1 MDKKPLTHNFLHF
14 CAQILYTNT
23 YFIIILLYFI
33 IMSSSLSSSCCASFF
48 SVSCF
53 SRVKVNDVFGGKK
66 ERKFSRQ
73 DTSLKHQ
80 RRRRLRTMKAQSN
93 AETTHETETEQK
105 TGQSNKFIPAHMR
118 KTVSRITEAQMKTN
132 GVELSKAATQ
142 VQESIAGFLAFE
154 FLRARVKNVPTLKV
168 LNVDPPILTAPM
180 FLSEKECEDIERA
193 MFGIDGGE
201 EDKEES
207 ESGSSGSTSVGQQQ
221 KVNGLSSMKK
231 AELVQCCEERGLDA
245 SGTVA
250 ILRDRLKEFNTNA
263 NDDESGAAQKAPSPS
278 SRSESSMANT
288 GDPFRTSNPD
298 ALVNA
303 SSRPEA
309 VNQLLK
315 RLNYLFPDCVEEFE
329 SPSARKE
336 NKLWGIE
343 VVAEAYKSSENLRAS
358 HAAYEQHEAIEKH
371 YQIRANCTFFLNESS
386 DENGGGEI
394 TFPALPGLSVTPE
407 KGMALITFPS
417 TAASLLDPR
426 AATARNA
433 YDNGAKTLNSIEV
446 LVRGATPKI
455 LTEEEAAVERK
466 LRHEEEKERARIL
479 AIPRS
484 ERRKMD
490 NGEDKPKNSRK
501 KSRD

>member
-1 MDKKPLTHNFLHF
+1 
-14 CAQILYTNT
+14 
-23 YFIIILLYFI
+23 
-33 IMSSSLSSSCCASFF
+33 MSSSLSSSCSASFF
-48 SVSCF
+48 SVSSF
-53 SRVKVNDVFGGKK
+53 SRVKRNDVFGGKN
-66 ERKFSRQ
+66 EGKFSRQ

-93 AETTHETETEQK
+93 AETPTETETEQK
-105 TGQSNKFIPAHMR
+105 TNQSNKFIPAHMR

-201 EDKEES
+201 DDKEES
-207 ESGSSGSTSVGQQQ
+207 ESGSSSGSTSVGQQQ

-231 AELVQCCEERGLDA
+231 AELVQCCEERGLDT

-250 ILRDRLKEFNTNA
+250 VLRDRLKEFNTNA
-263 NDDESGAAQKAPSPS
+263 NEDDSNEKAPSPS
-278 SRSESSMANT
+278 SRSDESRSANT
-288 GDPFRTSNPD
+288 GGDPFRTSNPD

-371 YQIRANCTFFLNESS
+371 YQVRANCKFFLNESS

-394 TFPALPGLSVTPE
+394 TFPALPGLSVKPE

-433 YDNGAKTLNSIEV
+433 HDNGANTLNSIEV

-466 LRHEEEKERARIL
+466 LRHEEEKERARLL

-490 NGEDKPKNSRK
+490 NGEGKPKNSRK
-501 KSRD
+501 KTTRD

>member
-1 MDKKPLTHNFLHF
+1 M
-14 CAQILYTNT
+14 
-23 YFIIILLYFI
+23 
-33 IMSSSLSSSCCASFF
+33 IMSSSLSSSLCCASFF
-48 SVSCF
+48 SVSSF
-53 SRVKVNDVFGGKK
+53 KSRRVKRNDTFNGGKN
-66 ERKFSRQ
+66 EGKFSRQ
-73 DTSLKHQ
+73 DPSVKHQ
-80 RRRRLRTMKAQSN
+80 RRRRRMTMKARFN
-93 AETTHETETEQK
+93 AETPTETETEQK
-105 TGQSNKFIPAHMR
+105 ANQSNTFIPAHMR

-193 MFGIDGGE
+193 MFGIDGG
-201 EDKEES
+201 DKEES
-207 ESGSSGSTSVGQQQ
+207 ESGSEVVGQQK

-250 ILRDRLKEFNTNA
+250 VLRDRLKEFNTNA
-263 NDDESGAAQKAPSPS
+263 NDDDSNEKAPSPS
-278 SRSESSMANT
+278 SRSDESRSANT
-288 GDPFRTSNPD
+288 GGDPFRTSNPD

-358 HAAYEQHEAIEKH
+358 HAAFEQHEAIEKH

-394 TFPALPGLSVTPE
+394 TFPALPGLSVKPE

-433 YDNGAKTLNSIEV
+433 HDTGTNTTLNSIEV

-455 LTEEEAAVERK
+455 LTEEEAAAERK
-466 LRHEEEKERARIL
+466 LRHEEEKERARLL

-484 ERRKMD
+484 ERRKME
-490 NGEDKPKNSRK
+490 NGEEKPKNSRK
-501 KSRD
+501 KTSRD

>member
-1 MDKKPLTHNFLHF
+1 
-14 CAQILYTNT
+14 
-23 YFIIILLYFI
+23 
-33 IMSSSLSSSCCASFF
+33 MSSSLSSSCSASFF
-48 SVSCF
+48 SVSSF
-53 SRVKVNDVFGGKK
+53 SRVKRNDVFGGKN
-66 ERKFSRQ
+66 EGKFSRQ

-93 AETTHETETEQK
+93 AETPTETETEQK
-105 TGQSNKFIPAHMR
+105 TNQSNKFIPAHMR

-201 EDKEES
+201 DDKEES
-207 ESGSSGSTSVGQQQ
+207 ESGSSSGSTSVGQQQ

-231 AELVQCCEERGLDA
+231 AELVQCCEERGLDT

-250 ILRDRLKEFNTNA
+250 VLRDRLKEFNTNA
-263 NDDESGAAQKAPSPS
+263 NEDDSNEKAPSPS
-278 SRSESSMANT
+278 SRSDESRSANT
-288 GDPFRTSNPD
+288 GGDPFRTSNPD

-371 YQIRANCTFFLNESS
+371 YQVRANCKFFLNESS

-394 TFPALPGLSVTPE
+394 TFPALPGLSVKPE

-433 YDNGAKTLNSIEV
+433 HDNGANTLNSIEV

-466 LRHEEEKERARIL
+466 LRHEEEKERARLL

-490 NGEDKPKNSRK
+490 NGEEKPKNSRK
-501 KSRD
+501 KTTRD

>member
-1 MDKKPLTHNFLHF
+1 
-14 CAQILYTNT
+14 
-23 YFIIILLYFI
+23 
-33 IMSSSLSSSCCASFF
+33 
-48 SVSCF
+48 
-53 SRVKVNDVFGGKK
+53 
-66 ERKFSRQ
+66 
-73 DTSLKHQ
+73 
-80 RRRRLRTMKAQSN
+80 
-93 AETTHETETEQK
+93 
-105 TGQSNKFIPAHMR
+105 MR

-201 EDKEES
+201 DDKEES
-207 ESGSSGSTSVGQQQ
+207 ESGSEVVGQQQ

-231 AELVQCCEERGLDA
+231 AELVQCCEERGLDT

-250 ILRDRLKEFNTNA
+250 VLRDRLKEFNTNA
-263 NDDESGAAQKAPSPS
+263 NEDDSNEKAPSPS
-278 SRSESSMANT
+278 SRSDESRSANT
-288 GDPFRTSNPD
+288 GGDPFRTSNPD

-394 TFPALPGLSVTPE
+394 TFPALPGLSVKPE

-433 YDNGAKTLNSIEV
+433 HDNGANTLNSIEV

-466 LRHEEEKERARIL
+466 LRHEEEKERARLL

-484 ERRKMD
+484 ERRKMS

-501 KSRD
+501 KSQD

>member
-1 MDKKPLTHNFLHF
+1 
-14 CAQILYTNT
+14 
-23 YFIIILLYFI
+23 
-33 IMSSSLSSSCCASFF
+33 
-48 SVSCF
+48 
-53 SRVKVNDVFGGKK
+53 VKRNDVFGGKN
-66 ERKFSRQ
+66 EGKFSRQ
-73 DTSLKHQ
+73 DTCLKQQ

-93 AETTHETETEQK
+93 AETRTETETEQE
-105 TGQSNKFIPAHMR
+105 TNQSNKFIPAHMR

-193 MFGIDGGE
+193 MFGIDGG
-201 EDKEES
+201 DKEES
-207 ESGSSGSTSVGQQQ
+207 ESGSEVVGQQK

-250 ILRDRLKEFNTNA
+250 VLRDRLKEFNTNA
-263 NDDESGAAQKAPSPS
+263 NDDDSNEKAPSPS
-278 SRSESSMANT
+278 SRSDESRSANT
-288 GDPFRTSNPD
+288 GGDPFRTSNPD

-358 HAAYEQHEAIEKH
+358 HAAFEQHEAIEKH

-394 TFPALPGLSVTPE
+394 TFPALPGLSVKPE

-433 YDNGAKTLNSIEV
+433 HDTGANTTLNSIEV

-455 LTEEEAAVERK
+455 LTEEEAAAERK
-466 LRHEEEKERARIL
+466 LRHEEEKERARLL

-484 ERRKMD
+484 ERRKME

-501 KSRD
+501 KTSRD

>member
-1 MDKKPLTHNFLHF
+1 
-14 CAQILYTNT
+14 
-23 YFIIILLYFI
+23 
-33 IMSSSLSSSCCASFF
+33 
-48 SVSCF
+48 
-53 SRVKVNDVFGGKK
+53 
-66 ERKFSRQ
+66 
-73 DTSLKHQ
+73 
-80 RRRRLRTMKAQSN
+80 MKARSN
-93 AETTHETETEQK
+93 AETPTETEKEQK
-105 TGQSNKFIPAHMR
+105 ANQSNKFIPAHMR

-193 MFGIDGGE
+193 MFGIDGG
-201 EDKEES
+201 DKEES
-207 ESGSSGSTSVGQQQ
+207 ESGSEVVGQQK

-250 ILRDRLKEFNTNA
+250 VLRDRLKEFNTNA
-263 NDDESGAAQKAPSPS
+263 NDDDSNEKAPSPS
-278 SRSESSMANT
+278 SRSDESRSANT
-288 GDPFRTSNPD
+288 GGDPFRTSNPD

-358 HAAYEQHEAIEKH
+358 HAAFEQHEAIEKH

-394 TFPALPGLSVTPE
+394 TFPALPGLSVKPE

-433 YDNGAKTLNSIEV
+433 HDTGTNTTLNSIEV

-455 LTEEEAAVERK
+455 LTEEEAAAERK
-466 LRHEEEKERARIL
+466 LRHEEEKERARLL

-484 ERRKMD
+484 ERRKME
-490 NGEDKPKNSRK
+490 NGEEKPKNSRK
-501 KSRD
+501 KTSRD

>member
-1 MDKKPLTHNFLHF
+1 
-14 CAQILYTNT
+14 
-23 YFIIILLYFI
+23 
-33 IMSSSLSSSCCASFF
+33 MSSSLSSSCSASFF
-48 SVSCF
+48 SVSSF
-53 SRVKVNDVFGGKK
+53 SRVKRNDVFGGKN
-66 ERKFSRQ
+66 EGKFSRQ

-93 AETTHETETEQK
+93 AETPTETETEQK
-105 TGQSNKFIPAHMR
+105 TNQSNKFIPAHMR

-201 EDKEES
+201 DDKEES
-207 ESGSSGSTSVGQQQ
+207 ESGSSSGSTSVGQQQ

-231 AELVQCCEERGLDA
+231 AELVQCCEERGLDT

-250 ILRDRLKEFNTNA
+250 VLRDRLKEFNTNA
-263 NDDESGAAQKAPSPS
+263 NEDDSNEKAPSPS
-278 SRSESSMANT
+278 SRSDESRSANT
-288 GDPFRTSNPD
+288 GGDLFRTSNPD

-371 YQIRANCTFFLNESS
+371 YQVRANCKFFLNESS

-394 TFPALPGLSVTPE
+394 TFPALPGLSVKPE

-433 YDNGAKTLNSIEV
+433 HDNGANTLNSIEV

-466 LRHEEEKERARIL
+466 LRHEEEKERARLL

-484 ERRKMD
+484 ERRKMS

-501 KSRD
+501 KSQD

>member
-1 MDKKPLTHNFLHF
+1 
-14 CAQILYTNT
+14 
-23 YFIIILLYFI
+23 
-33 IMSSSLSSSCCASFF
+33 
-48 SVSCF
+48 
-53 SRVKVNDVFGGKK
+53 
-66 ERKFSRQ
+66 
-73 DTSLKHQ
+73 
-80 RRRRLRTMKAQSN
+80 MKARSS
-93 AETTHETETEQK
+93 AETPTETETEQK
-105 TGQSNKFIPAHMR
+105 ANQSNKFIPAHMR

-193 MFGIDGGE
+193 MFGIDGG
-201 EDKEES
+201 DKEES
-207 ESGSSGSTSVGQQQ
+207 ESGSEVVGQQK

-250 ILRDRLKEFNTNA
+250 VLRDRLKEFNTNA
-263 NDDESGAAQKAPSPS
+263 NDDDSNEKAPSPS
-278 SRSESSMANT
+278 SRSDESRSANT
-288 GDPFRTSNPD
+288 GGDPFRTSNPD

-336 NKLWGIE
+336 TKLWGIE
-343 VVAEAYKSSENLRAS
+343 VVAEAYQSSENLRAS
-358 HAAYEQHEAIEKH
+358 HAAFEQHEAIEKH

-394 TFPALPGLSVTPE
+394 TFPALPGLSVKPE

-433 YDNGAKTLNSIEV
+433 HDTGTNTTLNSIEV

-455 LTEEEAAVERK
+455 LTEEEAAAERK
-466 LRHEEEKERARIL
+466 LRHEEEKERARLL

-484 ERRKMD
+484 ERRKME

-501 KSRD
+501 KTSRD

>member
-1 MDKKPLTHNFLHF
+1 
-14 CAQILYTNT
+14 
-23 YFIIILLYFI
+23 
-33 IMSSSLSSSCCASFF
+33 
-48 SVSCF
+48 
-53 SRVKVNDVFGGKK
+53 VKRNDVFGGKN
-66 ERKFSRQ
+66 EGKFSRQ

-93 AETTHETETEQK
+93 AETPTETETEQK
-105 TGQSNKFIPAHMR
+105 TNQSNKFIPAHMR

-201 EDKEES
+201 DDKEES
-207 ESGSSGSTSVGQQQ
+207 ESGSSSGSTSVGQQQ

-231 AELVQCCEERGLDA
+231 AELVQCCEERGLDT

-250 ILRDRLKEFNTNA
+250 VLRDRLKEFNTNA
-263 NDDESGAAQKAPSPS
+263 NEDDSNEKAPSPS
-278 SRSESSMANT
+278 SRSDESRSANT
-288 GDPFRTSNPD
+288 GGDPFRTSNPD

-371 YQIRANCTFFLNESS
+371 YQVRANCKFFLNESS

-394 TFPALPGLSVTPE
+394 TFPALPGLSVKPE

-433 YDNGAKTLNSIEV
+433 HDNGANTLNSIEV

-466 LRHEEEKERARIL
+466 LRHEEEKERARLL

-490 NGEDKPKNSRK
+490 NGEEKPKNSRK
-501 KSRD
+501 KTTRD

>member
-1 MDKKPLTHNFLHF
+1 
-14 CAQILYTNT
+14 
-23 YFIIILLYFI
+23 
-33 IMSSSLSSSCCASFF
+33 MSSSLSSSCSASFF
-48 SVSCF
+48 SVSSF
-53 SRVKVNDVFGGKK
+53 SRVKRNDVFGGKN
-66 ERKFSRQ
+66 EGKFSRQ

-93 AETTHETETEQK
+93 AETPTETETEQK
-105 TGQSNKFIPAHMR
+105 TNQSNKFIPAHMR

-193 MFGIDGGE
+193 MFGIDGGGD
-201 EDKEES
+201 DKEES
-207 ESGSSGSTSVGQQQ
+207 ESGSSSGSTSVGQQQ

-231 AELVQCCEERGLDA
+231 AELVQCCEERGLDT

-250 ILRDRLKEFNTNA
+250 VLRDRLKEFNTNA
-263 NDDESGAAQKAPSPS
+263 NEDDSNEKAPSPS
-278 SRSESSMANT
+278 SRSDESRSANT
-288 GDPFRTSNPD
+288 GGDPFRTSNPD

-371 YQIRANCTFFLNESS
+371 YQVRANCKFFLNESS

-394 TFPALPGLSVTPE
+394 TFPALPGLSVKPE

-433 YDNGAKTLNSIEV
+433 HDNGANTLNSIEV

-466 LRHEEEKERARIL
+466 LRHEEEKERARLL

-490 NGEDKPKNSRK
+490 NGEEKPKNSRK
-501 KSRD
+501 KTTRD

>member
-1 MDKKPLTHNFLHF
+1 M
-14 CAQILYTNT
+14 
-23 YFIIILLYFI
+23 
-33 IMSSSLSSSCCASFF
+33 
-48 SVSCF
+48 
-53 SRVKVNDVFGGKK
+53 
-66 ERKFSRQ
+66 
-73 DTSLKHQ
+73 
-80 RRRRLRTMKAQSN
+80 TMKARSS
-93 AETTHETETEQK
+93 AETPTETETEQK
-105 TGQSNKFIPAHMR
+105 ANQSNKFIPAHMR

-193 MFGIDGGE
+193 MFGIDGG
-201 EDKEES
+201 DKEES
-207 ESGSSGSTSVGQQQ
+207 ESGSEVVGQQK

-245 SGTVA
+245 SGTVPV
-250 ILRDRLKEFNTNA
+250 LRDRLKEFNTNA
-263 NDDESGAAQKAPSPS
+263 NDDDSNEKAPSPS
-278 SRSESSMANT
+278 SRSDESRSANT
-288 GDPFRTSNPD
+288 GGDPFRTSNPD

-358 HAAYEQHEAIEKH
+358 HAAFEQHEAIEKH

-394 TFPALPGLSVTPE
+394 TFPALPGLSVKPE

-433 YDNGAKTLNSIEV
+433 HDTGTNTTLNSIEV

-455 LTEEEAAVERK
+455 LTEEEAAAERK
-466 LRHEEEKERARIL
+466 LRHEEEKERARLL

-484 ERRKMD
+484 ERRKME

-501 KSRD
+501 KTSRD

>member
-1 MDKKPLTHNFLHF
+1 MK
-14 CAQILYTNT
+14 
-23 YFIIILLYFI
+23 
-33 IMSSSLSSSCCASFF
+33 
-48 SVSCF
+48 
-53 SRVKVNDVFGGKK
+53 RNDICNGGKN
-66 ERKFSRQ
+66 EGKFSRQ

-93 AETTHETETEQK
+93 AETRTETETEQE
-105 TGQSNKFIPAHMR
+105 TNQSNKFIPAHMR

-193 MFGIDGGE
+193 MFGIDGG
-201 EDKEES
+201 DKEES
-207 ESGSSGSTSVGQQQ
+207 ESGSEVVGQQQ

-250 ILRDRLKEFNTNA
+250 VLRDRLKEFNTNA
-263 NDDESGAAQKAPSPS
+263 NDKDSNEKAPSPS
-278 SRSESSMANT
+278 SRSDESRSANT
-288 GDPFRTSNPD
+288 GGDPFRTSNPD

-358 HAAYEQHEAIEKH
+358 HAAFEQHEAIEKH

-394 TFPALPGLSVTPE
+394 TFPALPGLSVKPE

-433 YDNGAKTLNSIEV
+433 HDTGTNTTLNSIEV

-466 LRHEEEKERARIL
+466 LRHEEEKERARLL

-501 KSRD
+501 KTTRD

>member
-1 MDKKPLTHNFLHF
+1 
-14 CAQILYTNT
+14 
-23 YFIIILLYFI
+23 
-33 IMSSSLSSSCCASFF
+33 
-48 SVSCF
+48 
-53 SRVKVNDVFGGKK
+53 
-66 ERKFSRQ
+66 
-73 DTSLKHQ
+73 
-80 RRRRLRTMKAQSN
+80 MKARSN
-93 AETTHETETEQK
+93 AETPTETETEQK
-105 TGQSNKFIPAHMR
+105 ANQSNKFIPAHMR

-193 MFGIDGGE
+193 MFGIDDGGD
-201 EDKEES
+201 DKEES
-207 ESGSSGSTSVGQQQ
+207 ESGSEVVGQQK
-221 KVNGLSSMKK
+221 KVNGLSSVKK

-250 ILRDRLKEFNTNA
+250 VLRDRLKEFNTNA
-263 NDDESGAAQKAPSPS
+263 NDDDSNEKAPSPS
-278 SRSESSMANT
+278 SRSDESRSANT
-288 GDPFRTSNPD
+288 GGDPFRTSNPD

-358 HAAYEQHEAIEKH
+358 HAAFEQHEAIEKH

-394 TFPALPGLSVTPE
+394 TFPALPGLSVKPE

-433 YDNGAKTLNSIEV
+433 HDTGTNTTLNSIEV

-455 LTEEEAAVERK
+455 LTEEEAAAERK
-466 LRHEEEKERARIL
+466 LRHEEEKERARLL

-484 ERRKMD
+484 ERRKME
-490 NGEDKPKNSRK
+490 NGEEKSKNSRK
-501 KSRD
+501 KTSRD

>member
-1 MDKKPLTHNFLHF
+1 
-14 CAQILYTNT
+14 
-23 YFIIILLYFI
+23 
-33 IMSSSLSSSCCASFF
+33 
-48 SVSCF
+48 
-53 SRVKVNDVFGGKK
+53 
-66 ERKFSRQ
+66 
-73 DTSLKHQ
+73 
-80 RRRRLRTMKAQSN
+80 MKAQSN
-93 AETTHETETEQK
+93 AETPTETETEQK
-105 TGQSNKFIPAHMR
+105 TNQSNKFIPAHMR

-201 EDKEES
+201 DDKEES
-207 ESGSSGSTSVGQQQ
+207 ESGSSSGSTSVGQQQ

-231 AELVQCCEERGLDA
+231 AELVQCCEERGLDT

-250 ILRDRLKEFNTNA
+250 VLRDRLKEFNTNA
-263 NDDESGAAQKAPSPS
+263 NEDDSNEKAPSPS
-278 SRSESSMANT
+278 SRSDESRSANT
-288 GDPFRTSNPD
+288 GGDPFRTSNPD

-371 YQIRANCTFFLNESS
+371 YQVRANCKFFLNESS

-394 TFPALPGLSVTPE
+394 TFPALPGLSVKPE

-433 YDNGAKTLNSIEV
+433 HDNGANTLNSIEV

-466 LRHEEEKERARIL
+466 LRHEEEKERARLL

-484 ERRKMD
+484 ERRKME
-490 NGEDKPKNSRK
+490 NGEEKPKNSRK
-501 KSRD
+501 KTTRD

>member
-1 MDKKPLTHNFLHF
+1 
-14 CAQILYTNT
+14 
-23 YFIIILLYFI
+23 
-33 IMSSSLSSSCCASFF
+33 
-48 SVSCF
+48 
-53 SRVKVNDVFGGKK
+53 
-66 ERKFSRQ
+66 
-73 DTSLKHQ
+73 
-80 RRRRLRTMKAQSN
+80 MKAQSN
-93 AETTHETETEQK
+93 AETPTETETEQK
-105 TGQSNKFIPAHMR
+105 TNQSNKFIPAHMR

-201 EDKEES
+201 DDKEES
-207 ESGSSGSTSVGQQQ
+207 ESGSSSGSTSVGQQQ

-231 AELVQCCEERGLDA
+231 AELVQCCEERGLDT

-250 ILRDRLKEFNTNA
+250 VLRDRLKEFNTNA
-263 NDDESGAAQKAPSPS
+263 NEDDSNEKAPSPS
-278 SRSESSMANT
+278 SRSDESRSANT
-288 GDPFRTSNPD
+288 GGDPFRTSNPD

-371 YQIRANCTFFLNESS
+371 YQVRANCKFFLNESS

-394 TFPALPGLSVTPE
+394 TFPALPGLSVKPE

-433 YDNGAKTLNSIEV
+433 HDNGANTLNSIEV

-466 LRHEEEKERARIL
+466 LRHEEEKERARLL

-490 NGEDKPKNSRK
+490 NGEEKPKNSRK
-501 KSRD
+501 KTTRD